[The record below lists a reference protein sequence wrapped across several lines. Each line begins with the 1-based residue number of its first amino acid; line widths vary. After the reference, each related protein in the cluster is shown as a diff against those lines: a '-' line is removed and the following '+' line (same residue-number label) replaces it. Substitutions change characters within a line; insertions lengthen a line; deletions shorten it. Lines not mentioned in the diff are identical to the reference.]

1 VAEDNEINALLIRSL
16 LKRLGHQCII
26 TTDGE
31 EALESWLAADIAG
44 APYDVVLMDVQM
56 PKLDGIETTKR
67 IRAREAGRGSRTI
80 ILALTANTLVDDR
93 YACFE
98 AGMDGFLIKPLDRD
112 KLADALA
119 SVATSP
125 NVAA

>member
-1 VAEDNEINALLIRSL
+1 MNQKIALRQLQD
-16 LKRLGHQCII
+16 LGY
-26 TTDGE
+26 TVDAATNGL
-31 EALESWLAADIAG
+31 EALEALSRVA
-44 APYDVVLMDVQM
+44 YDVVLMDVQM
-56 PKLDGIETTKR
+56 PKLDGIEATKR

-119 SVATSP
+119 AIRAKATSTP
-125 NVAA
+125 TASMTVV